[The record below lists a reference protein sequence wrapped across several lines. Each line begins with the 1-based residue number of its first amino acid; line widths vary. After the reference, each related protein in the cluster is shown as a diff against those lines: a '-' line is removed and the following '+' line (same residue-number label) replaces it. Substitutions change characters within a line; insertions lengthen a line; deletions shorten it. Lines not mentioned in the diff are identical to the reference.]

1 MEGQR
6 EHWNDVYSNNESYF
20 GTEMSPFGKMSLE
33 FLKGKDVKDV
43 LELGPGQ
50 GRDSLGFVINGYN
63 LTGLDC
69 SNVACGILKE
79 RIPGMKVRLGDVR
92 DGIDFPPE
100 SFDACYAHM
109 VLIMDMTPGDIRRT
123 LRSACK
129 VLRPGGYLLFSV
141 RNTDDP
147 GFGKGVNT
155 HHNVWENEQGFAV
168 NYFTEEE
175 IRSYLTEFEILDV
188 KRFTEGPKNL
198 FGIFLRKK

>member
-6 EHWNDVYSNNESYF
+6 EHWNGVYSNNEAFF
-20 GTEMSPFGKMSLE
+20 GTEMSPFCRMCLD
-33 FLKGKDVKDV
+33 FLKDKGCNDI

-50 GRDSLGFVINGYN
+50 GRDSLGFVMNGYS
-63 LTGLDC
+63 LTGLEC

-92 DGIDFPPE
+92 DGIDLPEE

-123 LRSACK
+123 LKSACK

-155 HHNVWENEQGFAV
+155 HHNVWVNDKGFAV
-168 NYFTEEE
+168 NFFTEK
-175 IRSYLTEFEILDV
+175 EILEYA
-188 KRFTEGPKNL
+188 EGYEVLDIREFSEGEKKL
-198 FGIFLRKK
+198 ISIILRKP